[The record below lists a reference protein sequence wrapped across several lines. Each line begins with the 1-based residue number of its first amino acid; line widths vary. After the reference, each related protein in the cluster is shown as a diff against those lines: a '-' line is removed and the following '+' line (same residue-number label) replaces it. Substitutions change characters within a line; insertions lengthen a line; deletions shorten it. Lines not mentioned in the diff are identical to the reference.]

1 MSTPALSMT
10 NVVKRYG
17 RRTAL
22 DGLSLTVPTGVA
34 MGLVGSNGA
43 GKTTAMSVAVG
54 ILRCQAGTINL
65 LGDGPFDPRKHSGRV
80 SLMPQDAELP
90 LHARVRDLLSFYAR
104 LQGMA
109 SAAIPHAIEEVLD
122 WVHLSDRTSSKIGSL
137 SHGMRRR
144 LVIAQAFLGAPALA
158 LLDEPL
164 AGLDPREVASMRELL
179 KQRPRGQTLVISSHN
194 LHEIER
200 ICDHV
205 SFIEHGQVTRQDRTD
220 ALTGHAHTMQYRL
233 STPKAP
239 LDALAAALPAA
250 HFALSDDGLSL
261 SCRYADAELAVDEV
275 NAQVLRVLL
284 DHAVGLLEVRRGAEL
299 ESAYL
304 SQATPI
310 EPRDGRAT

>member
-1 MSTPALSMT
+1 MSAAALSMT

-22 DGLSLTVPTGVA
+22 DGLTLTVPAGA
-34 MGLVGSNGA
+34 ALGLVGSNGA

-54 ILRCQAGTINL
+54 ILRYQSGAVDL
-65 LGDGPFDPRKHSGRV
+65 LGDGPFDTRKHSGRV

-90 LHARVRDLLSFYAR
+90 LHARVRDLLGFYAR
-104 LQGMA
+104 LQG
-109 SAAIPHAIEEVLD
+109 IPAPQIPRAIEEVLD
-122 WVHLSDRTSSKIGSL
+122 WVHLLDRASSRVGSL

-144 LVIAQAFLGAPALA
+144 LVIAQAFLGSPALA

-179 KQRPRGQTLVISSHN
+179 KQRPSGQTLVISSHN

-205 SFIEHGQVTRQDRTD
+205 AFIEQGRVTRQDRTD
-220 ALTGHAHTMQYRL
+220 ALTGHAHTMQYQL
-233 STPKAP
+233 AAP
-239 LDALAAALPAA
+239 TAPVDALAAALPEAQ
-250 HFALSDDGLSL
+250 FSLSDDGLCL
-261 SCRYADAELAVDEV
+261 SCRYSDSALATEAV
-275 NAQVLRVLL
+275 NARVLRVLL
-284 DHAVGLLEVRRGAEL
+284 DHTVGLLEVRRGAEL

-304 SQATPI
+304 RQAAQTK
-310 EPRDGRAT
+310 PRDDRAT